1 MSKGVYVKKAMHLAT
16 YCAYDPAIHGPDG
29 PAGHYIVDNVWS
41 PREFLH
47 NAPQRRAE
55 RHHLGVD
62 LVRLTEV
69 GNYATCVL
77 CTVYLRIL
85 QRAVRRR

>member
-1 MSKGVYVKKAMHLAT
+1 MYIAT
-16 YCAYDPAIHGPDG
+16 YCPYDPSIHGPNG
-29 PAGHYIVDNVWS
+29 PEGHYIVDNVWS
-41 PREFLH
+41 PREFMR
-47 NAPQRRAE
+47 NEPGRRAV
-55 RHHLGVD
+55 RHNLSVD

-69 GNYATCVL
+69 GDYATCIL

>member
-1 MSKGVYVKKAMHLAT
+1 MHIAT
-16 YCAYDPAIHGPDG
+16 CCAYNATVHGPGG
-29 PAGHYIVDNVWS
+29 PAGHFIVDNVWS
-41 PREFLH
+41 SEEFMH
-47 NAPQRRAE
+47 NDASRRAA
-55 RHHLGVD
+55 RHNLTVD

-69 GNYATCVL
+69 GNYATCIL